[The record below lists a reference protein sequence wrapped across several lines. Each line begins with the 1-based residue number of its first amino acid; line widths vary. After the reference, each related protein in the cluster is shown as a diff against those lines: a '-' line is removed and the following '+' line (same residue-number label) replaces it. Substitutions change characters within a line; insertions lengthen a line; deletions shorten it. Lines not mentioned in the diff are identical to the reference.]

1 MVSLVDNQSG
11 NSGEKTMADL
21 SGKVALVTGAGRQR
35 GIGRAIALRLAQD
48 GADVIVSAYPRDPST
63 YPPHEQEMGWQG
75 SQSTVEEIEAMGR
88 RALAAD
94 CDITDKAGVQGMVD
108 AAIAKFG
115 HIDIL
120 VNNAG
125 VPSGAGA
132 NSILDMPDELW
143 YSTMDVNV
151 NGIYLVTKAVG
162 LTMREAGRGGSIIM
176 ISSLA
181 GRRGLPDYGAYCA
194 SKFALTGITQQ
205 LALELAQYNIRTNCI
220 APGSHSTD
228 MMDATILR
236 ASEHYGLEPDQYRAG
251 IAGATPM
258 GRQGYVHELASAV
271 SFMAG
276 DDASYVN
283 GQTLNV
289 DGGAQMN

>member
-1 MVSLVDNQSG
+1 
-11 NSGEKTMADL
+11 MADL
-21 SGKVALVTGAGRQR
+21 TGKVALITGAGRQR
-35 GIGRAIALRLAQD
+35 GIGRAIAMRLAQD
-48 GADVIVSAYPRDPST
+48 GADVIVSAFPRDPST
-63 YPPHEQEMGWQG
+63 FPAHEQEMGWKG

-88 RALAAD
+88 QALSAD
-94 CDITDKAGVQGMVD
+94 CDVTDKASVQAMVD
-108 AAIAKFG
+108 AGIAKFG

-125 VPSGAGA
+125 VPSDAGA
-132 NSILDMPDELW
+132 ANILDMSDELW
-143 YSTMDVNV
+143 YSTMDINV

-162 LTMREAGRGGSIIM
+162 RTMRDGGRGGSIIM

-181 GRRGLPDYGAYCA
+181 GRRGLADYGAYCA

-205 LALELAQYNIRTNCI
+205 LALELAQFNIRTNCI

-228 MMDATILR
+228 MMDATIAR
-236 ASEHYGLEPDQYRAG
+236 SSENYGIDQDAMRAG
-251 IAGATPM
+251 IASASPM
-258 GRQGYVHELASAV
+258 KRQGMVHELASAV